1 MTSIADFRRTLA
13 SVPRVALDTDD
24 LRVLTDSLNS
34 LDALERIDVVPTTVA
49 IVGSSGS
56 GKSLIVNAVVGHDVA
71 PVGVVRPTTTRATMY
86 GGSGPVSL
94 ASRSE
99 YVHVPSMRAGLLII
113 DTPAWEHDPQA
124 VRAAVVAADL
134 IVVVATPSRYADAS
148 FAALLDEIPARRP
161 SAVVLNRI
169 AVADRDRDP
178 LVVSVR
184 ETLGAEVIQL
194 DEGGDVIDAVGDLLD
209 ALPIDSQGYQRA
221 TVLRNAAAAG
231 GRFVAKA
238 IASSAAELARLER
251 TLAGVGDS
259 TFSRT
264 VFTVYDDW
272 HLTRNELAAEAR
284 RAIDHL
290 DGQIVGDPGP
300 DLASRIRSQLAPFDA
315 ERVARDLDAWMQGC
329 CDVFRDEARVRLWKR
344 SAHEM
349 LDRFG
354 WRRSINSSVEVP
366 GRMRRVMGNR
376 MVATAAACRSD
387 LEAVLDGALARRRAE
402 WLDAVAEL
410 NSYAPGD
417 LLALSEE
424 FRSVSSRG

>member
-13 SVPRVALDTDD
+13 SVPRVALTTDD
-24 LRVLTDSLNS
+24 LRVLNDSLNS

-94 ASRSE
+94 ASQSE
-99 YVHVPSMRAGLLII
+99 YVHVPSMRAGLLLI
-113 DTPAWEHDPQA
+113 DTPAWEHDPEA
-124 VRAAVVAADL
+124 VRAAVRAADL
-134 IVVVATPSRYADAS
+134 VVVVATPSRYADAS
-148 FAALLDEIPARRP
+148 FATLLDEIPSRRP

-169 AVADRDRDP
+169 AVDDRDRDL

-231 GRFVAKA
+231 GRFIAKA
-238 IASSAAELARLER
+238 IASTGPELARLER
-251 TLAGVGDS
+251 ALAGVGSPDL
-259 TFSRT
+259 SRA

-272 HLTRNELAAEAR
+272 DLTRDELTADVR
-284 RAIDHL
+284 RAVDHL
-290 DGQIVGDPGP
+290 DGQLVGDHGP
-300 DLASRIRSQLAPFDA
+300 DLASRIRAQLAAFDA
-315 ERVARDLDAWMQGC
+315 GLVEADLDAWMLRSC
-329 CDVFRDEARVRLWKR
+329 ALFRNEARVRLWKR
-344 SAHEM
+344 SANEM

-354 WRRSINSSVEVP
+354 WRRAINSSVEVP
-366 GRMRRVMGNR
+366 GRMRRVMGSR
-376 MVATAAACRSD
+376 MGATAAACRSD
-387 LEAVLDGALARRRAE
+387 LEAVLNGAVARRRAE
-402 WLDAVAEL
+402 WLAAIGEL
-410 NSYAPGD
+410 NAYAPGD
-417 LLALSEE
+417 LLALSDE

>member
-13 SVPRVALDTDD
+13 SVPRVALATDD

-56 GKSLIVNAVVGHDVA
+56 GKSVIVNAVVGHDVA

-94 ASRSE
+94 ASQSE
-99 YVHVPSMRAGLLII
+99 YVHVPSMRPGLLLI

-124 VRAAVVAADL
+124 VRAAVTAADL
-134 IVVVATPSRYADAS
+134 VVVVATPSRYADAS
-148 FAALLDEIPARRP
+148 FAALLDEIPSRRP

-169 AVADRDRDP
+169 AVADHDRDP
-178 LVVSVR
+178 LVASVR

-209 ALPIDSQGYQRA
+209 ALPIDSQGYERA

-231 GRFVAKA
+231 GRFVAQA
-238 IASSAAELARLER
+238 IASSASELARLEKSV
-251 TLAGVGDS
+251 TGEGD
-259 TFSRT
+259 TDFSRT

-272 HLTRNELAAEAR
+272 NLTRDELTADAR
-284 RAIDHL
+284 RAIDRL
-290 DGQIVGDPGP
+290 DHEVVGEPGP
-300 DLASRIRSQLAPFDA
+300 SLASRIVAQLAPFDA
-315 ERVARDLDAWMQGC
+315 GHVARDLDAWMEWC
-329 CDVFRDEARVRLWKR
+329 CEVFRAQARVRLWRR
-344 SAHEM
+344 SANEM

-376 MVATAAACRSD
+376 MDATVAACRDD
-387 LEAVLDGALARRRAE
+387 LEAVLNDAVARRKAE
-402 WLDAVAEL
+402 WLTVVAEL

-417 LLALSEE
+417 LLALSDE